1 MILIY
6 FVGAVLV
13 VALLIN
19 LFKNDDE
26 LNIRTLKYLLPAFMV
41 VSALFVALFTFL
53 K

>member
-26 LNIRTLKYLLPAFMV
+26 INKRTLKYFLPAFLV
-41 VSALFVALFTFL
+41 VSFIFLFLYGLTA
-53 K
+53 